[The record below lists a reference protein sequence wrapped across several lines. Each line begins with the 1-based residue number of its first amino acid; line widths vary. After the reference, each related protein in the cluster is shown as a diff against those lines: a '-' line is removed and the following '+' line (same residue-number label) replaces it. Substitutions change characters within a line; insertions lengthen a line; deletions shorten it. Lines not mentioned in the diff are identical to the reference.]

1 MHVPR
6 HSREAVA
13 RAAVGMEVHR
23 ADVEAVESRE
33 ERMAESVIMN
43 LTVSDVGTGALM
55 TVVIMIITSIIV
67 WLGG

>member
-1 MHVPR
+1 
-6 HSREAVA
+6 
-13 RAAVGMEVHR
+13 MEVHR